1 MKDALNLGDNIQK
14 LGVREIIE
22 ELESNLLDDD
32 KKVNPDIYMAKKMDT
47 EKLIL
52 DLSLKY
58 QALSKQTAFICKI
71 QENVGRTEKAK
82 IIIPSLIS
90 GDY

>member
-1 MKDALNLGDNIQK
+1 MGT
-14 LGVREIIE
+14 E
-22 ELESNLLDDD
+22 EL
-32 KKVNPDIYMAKKMDT
+32 V
-47 EKLIL
+47 L

-71 QENVGRTEKAK
+71 QENVGKTEKAK

-90 GDY
+90 GDYSKERRNAPPNYLMNN